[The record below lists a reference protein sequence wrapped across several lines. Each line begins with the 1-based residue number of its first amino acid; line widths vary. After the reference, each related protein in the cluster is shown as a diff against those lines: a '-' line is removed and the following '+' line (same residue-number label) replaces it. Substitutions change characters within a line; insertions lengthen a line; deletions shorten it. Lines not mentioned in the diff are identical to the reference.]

1 MCLLRGKWKNTA
13 REHRSTHVAQM
24 VESQDT
30 SGKRRKQLR
39 LYLGTALGNERGGT
53 KGSVYSR
60 LGSEVEGWVEEGRE
74 ARQVEG

>member
-1 MCLLRGKWKNTA
+1 MAW
-13 REHRSTHVAQM
+13 M
-24 VESQDT
+24 VESRDT

-60 LGSEVEGWVEEGRE
+60 LVSELEGQVEEGRE
-74 ARQVEG
+74 ARQVGR

>member
-1 MCLLRGKWKNTA
+1 MAW
-13 REHRSTHVAQM
+13 M
-24 VESQDT
+24 VESRDT

-60 LGSEVEGWVEEGRE
+60 LVSELEGQVEEG
-74 ARQVEG
+74 